1 MSKYKTAKSFKFS
14 KDSSKYLLIVES
26 PSKCAKIEKF
36 LGSLYKCISSKGHL
50 RHLDTYK
57 DYNVEFKI
65 MEDKQTHVKEM
76 KNIMDQYDKEN
87 IILASDDDRE
97 GEAIAWHI
105 CDIFR
110 LDVTTTK
117 RIIFNE
123 ITRTALL
130 EAVQNPKTVNM
141 NLVQSQIAR
150 QVLDV
155 IIGYKI
161 SPYLWKYA
169 FNDKNNSL
177 SAGRCQTPALR
188 LIYDNHK
195 EMLSKN
201 VEKQYRVI
209 GYFTNKN
216 FECKLNKS
224 LNTEEECTDFLTK
237 SKDFIYSVKI
247 GTLKQSKR
255 KPSPPLNTSS
265 LLQMCNNSLNLSPK
279 DAMSLAQI
287 LYQEGHITYMRTENK
302 KYSKDFLKIGEDHIK
317 LLYGDKYVGN
327 IQSLTAQSDNPHEA
341 IRVTDIDKKTIDKD
355 GKLNTLYN
363 MIYKHTI
370 ESMMSEAEYDIY
382 DITISA
388 PNDLHYKYVIE
399 IPRFLGFR
407 VIKDKS
413 LNAAQS
419 EANGLLFFFRSIKE
433 IRHNKVM
440 CVEHFDKH
448 HSHYSESSLI
458 NKLESLEIGRPSTYA
473 TFVDTIVQ
481 RNYVKKMDIEG
492 EKYDIKTLILMN
504 KDIIFETTEK
514 IIGQEKNKLV
524 IQPVGILIMEFLLRH
539 FEELFSYL
547 YTKHMEEK
555 LDVIVKDSN
564 NWTEICNDCEE
575 KIKELSKSLKHL
587 TKEVYEIDEHHVF
600 MFSKNG
606 AVLRTK
612 GEDPVFKSVKK
623 IKIDLEKL
631 KKGEYT
637 LDDLLEKDISL
648 GTHEGEP
655 LYIKNGKY
663 GYYLSWGSNTKA
675 IKLRKPVDQVTFDD
689 IKHVF
694 KEASNANIMREINT
708 DLSIRKGK
716 YGLYIFYKTDKMIK
730 PQFLNTKKFRES
742 LLYCDK
748 EVLLNWL
755 EENYNITI

>member
-1 MSKYKTAKSFKFS
+1 MSKYKTAKAFKFN

-57 DYNVEFKI
+57 DYNVQFKI
-65 MEDKQTHVKEM
+65 MEDKQTHIKEM
-76 KNIMDQYDKEN
+76 KKIIDQYDKEN

-105 CDIFR
+105 CDIFG

-216 FECKLNKS
+216 LECKLNKS
-224 LNTEEECTDFLTK
+224 LNSEEECTDFLTK
-237 SKDFIYSVKI
+237 SKDFTYSAVV
-247 GTLKQSKR
+247 GPLKQSKR

-279 DAMSLAQI
+279 DTMSLAQI
-287 LYQEGHITYMRTENK
+287 LYQEGYITYMRTENK
-302 KYSKDFLKIGEDHIK
+302 KYSKDFLKIGEEHIK
-317 LLYGDKYVGN
+317 LLYGEKYVGN

-341 IRVTDIDKKTIDKD
+341 IRVTDLDKQTIDKE
-355 GKLNTLYN
+355 GKLNSLYN
-363 MIYKHTI
+363 MIYRHTI
-370 ESMMSEAEYDIY
+370 ESMMSEAEYDVY

-388 PNDLHYKYVIE
+388 PNDMHYKYVIE
-399 IPRFLGFR
+399 IPKFLGFR
-407 VIKDKS
+407 AIKDKS
-413 LNAAQS
+413 LNVAQS
-419 EANGLLFFFRSIKE
+419 EANGLLFFFRSLKE
-433 IRHNKVM
+433 IRHNKVI

-473 TFVDTIVQ
+473 TFVDTIIQ
-481 RNYVKKMDIEG
+481 RNYVKKMDIQG
-492 EKYDIKTLILMN
+492 EKHAIKTWTLTN
-504 KDIIFETTEK
+504 KEVIFETSEK
-514 IIGQEKNKLV
+514 IIGQEKNKMV
-524 IQPVGILIMEFLLRH
+524 IQPIGILIVEFLIQH
-539 FEELFSYL
+539 FDELFSYV

-555 LDVIVKDSN
+555 LDIIVKDSN
-564 NWTEICNDCEE
+564 NWTEICKECEK
-575 KIKELSKSLKHL
+575 KIKELSKSLKNL
-587 TKEVYEIDEHHVF
+587 TKEVYDIDENHEF

-612 GEDPVFKSVKK
+612 DDEPVFKSVKK
-623 IKIDLEKL
+623 IQIDLEKM
-631 KKGEYT
+631 KRGEYK
-637 LDDLLEKDISL
+637 LEDLLETDRIL
-648 GTHEGEP
+648 GSHEDEP
-655 LYIKNGKY
+655 LYLKNGKY
-663 GYYLSWGSNTKA
+663 GYYLSWGQKTKSV
-675 IKLRKPVDQVTFDD
+675 KLRKPVEQVTYDD
-689 IKHVF
+689 VKYVF
-694 KEASNANIMREINT
+694 NEPSNVNIMREINS

-716 YGLYIFYKTDKMIK
+716 YGLYIYYKTDTMLK
-730 PQFLNTKKFRES
+730 PQFINTKKFKES
-742 LLYCDK
+742 LLYCEKD
-748 EVLLNWL
+748 VLLNWL
-755 EENYNITI
+755 EENYNVRI

>member
-1 MSKYKTAKSFKFS
+1 MSKYKTPKVFKFN
-14 KDSSKYLLIVES
+14 KDRSKYLLIVES

-57 DYNVEFKI
+57 DYDVQFKI

-76 KNIMDQYDKEN
+76 KKIIDQYDKEN

-105 CDIFR
+105 CDIFG

-130 EAVQNPKTVNM
+130 EAVQNPKTINM

-216 FECKLNKS
+216 LECKLNKS
-224 LNTEEECTDFLTK
+224 LNSEEECTDFLTK
-237 SKDFIYSVKI
+237 SKDFTYSAVV
-247 GTLKQSKR
+247 GPLKQSKR
-255 KPSPPLNTSS
+255 KPSSPLNTSS

-279 DAMSLAQI
+279 DTMSLAQI
-287 LYQEGHITYMRTENK
+287 LYQEGYITYMRTENK
-302 KYSKDFLKIGEDHIK
+302 KYSKDFLKIGEEHIK
-317 LLYGDKYVGN
+317 LLYGEKYVGN

-341 IRVTDIDKKTIDKD
+341 IRVTDLDKQTIDKE
-355 GKLNTLYN
+355 GKLNSLYN
-363 MIYKHTI
+363 MIYRHTI
-370 ESMMSEAEYDIY
+370 ESMMSEAEYDVY

-388 PNDLHYKYVIE
+388 PNDMHYKYVIE
-399 IPRFLGFR
+399 IPKFLGFR
-407 VIKDKS
+407 AIKDKS
-413 LNAAQS
+413 LNVAQS
-419 EANGLLFFFRSIKE
+419 EANGLLFFFRSLKE
-433 IRHNKVM
+433 IRHNKVI

-473 TFVDTIVQ
+473 TFVDTIIQ
-481 RNYVKKMDIEG
+481 RNYVKKMDIQG
-492 EKYDIKTLILMN
+492 EKHAIKTWTLTN
-504 KDIIFETTEK
+504 KEVIFETSEK
-514 IIGQEKNKLV
+514 IIGQEKNKMV
-524 IQPVGILIMEFLLRH
+524 IQPIGILIVEFLIQH
-539 FEELFSYL
+539 FDELFSYV

-555 LDVIVKDSN
+555 LDIIVKDSN
-564 NWTEICNDCEE
+564 NWTEICKECEK
-575 KIKELSKSLKHL
+575 KIKELSKSLKNL
-587 TKEVYEIDEHHVF
+587 TKEVYDIDENHEF

-612 GEDPVFKSVKK
+612 DDEPVFKSVKK
-623 IKIDLEKL
+623 IQIDLEKM
-631 KKGEYT
+631 KRGEYK
-637 LDDLLEKDISL
+637 LEDLLETDRIL
-648 GTHEGEP
+648 GSHEDEP
-655 LYIKNGKY
+655 LYLKNGKY
-663 GYYLSWGSNTKA
+663 GYYLSWGQKTKSV
-675 IKLRKPVDQVTFDD
+675 KLRKPVEQVTYDD
-689 IKHVF
+689 VKYVF
-694 KEASNANIMREINT
+694 NEPSNVNIMREINS

-716 YGLYIFYKTDKMIK
+716 YGLYIYYKTDTMLK
-730 PQFLNTKKFRES
+730 PQFINTKKFKES
-742 LLYCDK
+742 LLYCEKD
-748 EVLLNWL
+748 VLLNWL
-755 EENYNITI
+755 EENYNVRI

>member
-1 MSKYKTAKSFKFS
+1 MSKYKTPKVFKFN
-14 KDSSKYLLIVES
+14 KDRSKYLLIVES

-57 DYNVEFKI
+57 DYDVQFKI

-76 KNIMDQYDKEN
+76 KKIIDQYDKEN

-105 CDIFR
+105 CDIFG

-130 EAVQNPKTVNM
+130 EAVQNPKTINM

-216 FECKLNKS
+216 LECKLNKS
-224 LNTEEECTDFLTK
+224 LNSEEECTDFLTK
-237 SKDFIYSVKI
+237 SKDFTYSAVV
-247 GTLKQSKR
+247 GPLKQSKR

-279 DAMSLAQI
+279 DTMSLAQI
-287 LYQEGHITYMRTENK
+287 LYQEGYITYMRTENK
-302 KYSKDFLKIGEDHIK
+302 KYSKDFLKIGEEHIK
-317 LLYGDKYVGN
+317 LLYGEKYVGN

-341 IRVTDIDKKTIDKD
+341 IRVTDLDKQTIDKE
-355 GKLNTLYN
+355 GKLNSLYN
-363 MIYKHTI
+363 MIYRHTI
-370 ESMMSEAEYDIY
+370 ESMMSEAEYDVY

-388 PNDLHYKYVIE
+388 PNDMHYKYVIE
-399 IPRFLGFR
+399 IPKFLGFR
-407 VIKDKS
+407 AIKDKS
-413 LNAAQS
+413 LNVAQS
-419 EANGLLFFFRSIKE
+419 EANGLLFFFRSLKE
-433 IRHNKVM
+433 IRHNKVI

-473 TFVDTIVQ
+473 TFVDTIIQ
-481 RNYVKKMDIEG
+481 RNYVKKMDIQG
-492 EKYDIKTLILMN
+492 EKHAIKTWTLTN
-504 KDIIFETTEK
+504 KEVIFETSEK
-514 IIGQEKNKLV
+514 IIGQEKNKMV
-524 IQPVGILIMEFLLRH
+524 IQPIGILIVEFLIQH
-539 FEELFSYL
+539 FDELFSYV

-555 LDVIVKDSN
+555 LDIIVKDSN
-564 NWTEICNDCEE
+564 NWTEICKECEK
-575 KIKELSKSLKHL
+575 KIKELSKSLKNL
-587 TKEVYEIDEHHVF
+587 TKEVYDIDENHEF

-612 GEDPVFKSVKK
+612 DDEPVFKSVKK
-623 IKIDLEKL
+623 IQIDLEKM
-631 KKGEYT
+631 KRGEYK
-637 LDDLLEKDISL
+637 LEDLLETDRIL
-648 GTHEGEP
+648 GSHEDEP
-655 LYIKNGKY
+655 LYLKNGKY
-663 GYYLSWGSNTKA
+663 GYYLSWGQKTKSV
-675 IKLRKPVDQVTFDD
+675 KLRKPVEQVTYDD
-689 IKHVF
+689 VKYVF
-694 KEASNANIMREINT
+694 NEPSNVNIMREINS

-716 YGLYIFYKTDKMIK
+716 YGLYIYYKTDTMLK
-730 PQFLNTKKFRES
+730 PQFINTKKFKES
-742 LLYCDK
+742 LLYCEKD
-748 EVLLNWL
+748 VLLNWL
-755 EENYNITI
+755 EENYNVRI